1 MEISFESQEILV
13 YREFSH
19 QLRRSQESAE
29 CVVPDTDA
37 DIEKI
42 VSVQSSV
49 YLKSKDLTSRG
60 LLISGEL
67 AASVIYIGDGEAG
80 ISNVRIRKPFTL
92 EYDVEGLESETMA
105 QIALRL
111 QGTDVRMVNPRKV
124 SVMFDVEGELSC
136 YGSEKLCVD
145 ARLPDDVPGLYAR
158 TETRNLTL
166 LNAVCEKS
174 IAVNEQLPLRTDSA
188 APVRLISEQA
198 VMLISDCQLLGSK
211 LIVKGSTELSICT
224 LPEGGERPV
233 SNVFS
238 IPFSQIVD
246 IGVENMQSSQVRP
259 EITGSYFDLVDTIN
273 GEKALDVELHAVLQL
288 VSCESRELRCI
299 TDAYSNL
306 MPTELISVPQESALD
321 LSIKTKKLCA
331 EERIGLMEPCGEL
344 LEVFSTLTRVTV
356 EEGKLNTALVLD
368 FLYRNSD
375 EKLTACRR
383 TVTLSE
389 DIGDMQVQIV
399 RIGQPELDARA
410 DGEYVDCTIA
420 LELEYVDRRKDS
432 FTTVQGIIMDEEKAY
447 IQSSLPTL
455 TLIRREGESLW
466 GLAKKYHSSEEK
478 IRELNEDAENTT
490 RMLLIPKCI

>member
-1 MEISFESQEILV
+1 MEISFENQEIHV

-49 YLKSKDLTSRG
+49 FLKSKDLTSRG
-60 LLISGEL
+60 ILISGEL
-67 AASVIYIGDGEAG
+67 AASVIYIGDGESG

-92 EYDVEGLESETMA
+92 EFEAEGLESETMA
-105 QIALRL
+105 QVALRL

-124 SVMFDVEGELSC
+124 AVMFDVEGELNC
-136 YGSEKLCVD
+136 YGGEKLCID
-145 ARLPDDVPGLYAR
+145 SRLPDNVPGLYAK
-158 TETRNLTL
+158 TETRIITL

-174 IAVNEQLPLRTDSA
+174 IAVNEQLPLRSDGA
-188 APVRLISEQA
+188 APERLIAEQA
-198 VMLISDCQLLGSK
+198 VMLVSDCQLLGSK
-211 LIVKGSTELSICT
+211 LIVKGSTELSVC
-224 LPEGGERPV
+224 LLSEEGDRPAFRD
-233 SNVFS
+233 FS
-238 IPFSQIVD
+238 IPFSQIID
-246 IGVENMQSSQVRP
+246 IGVETMQSSQVRP

-288 VSCESRELRCI
+288 VCCESRELRCI

-306 MPTELISVPQESALD
+306 MPTELISVPQETALD
-321 LSIKTKKLCA
+321 LSVKIKKLQA
-331 EERIGLMEPCGEL
+331 EERIGLMEPCSEL
-344 LEVFSTLTRVTV
+344 LEVFSTLTRVAV
-356 EEGKLNTALVLD
+356 EDGKLNAALVLD
-368 FLYRNSD
+368 FLYRNN
-375 EKLTACRR
+375 EGKLSACRR
-383 TVTLSE
+383 TATLSD
-389 DIGDMQVQIV
+389 DIGDMQIQIV
-399 RIGQPELDARA
+399 RIGKPRLDARA
-410 DGEYVDCTIA
+410 DGEYVDCAITLA
-420 LELEYVDRRKDS
+420 FACADRRKDS
-432 FTTVQGIIMDEEKAY
+432 FMTVQGIIMDEEKAY
-447 IQSSLPTL
+447 VQSSMPTL